1 MNSNPSRQT
10 NDYWTFLA
18 NSPGSSVYYI
28 ILTFTC
34 VQSTKDPVLC
44 SVFALFVERSALGVV
59 VLVSRWVDIGLLAI
73 IRSGDENWM
82 AGAFLRS
89 PLKAKFGMQM
99 MLILMTYGFDPSK
112 LL

>member
-1 MNSNPSRQT
+1 MP

-18 NSPGSSVYYI
+18 NSPGCSVYHI
-28 ILTFTC
+28 SSILTFTC

-73 IRSGDENWM
+73 IRSGDENWI